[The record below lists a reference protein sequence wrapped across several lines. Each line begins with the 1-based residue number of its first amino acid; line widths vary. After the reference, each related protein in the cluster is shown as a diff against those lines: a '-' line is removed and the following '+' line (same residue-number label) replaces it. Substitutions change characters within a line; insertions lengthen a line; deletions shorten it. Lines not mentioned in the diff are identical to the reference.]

1 MMKTQFDMRPAIFP
15 FKPSV
20 VSSTDFPFLLETELE
35 IRNNL
40 LDIEII
46 SYDAIDEMEDD
57 KTVWM

>member
-1 MMKTQFDMRPAIFP
+1 MMKTQFDMRPATFP

-35 IRNNL
+35 IRNDL

-46 SYDAIDEMEDD
+46 SYQGKEE
-57 KTVWM
+57 